1 MRPPIFATSEG
12 VGALAVPNV
21 RDRKPLKETV
31 LVAVFPKSVRY
42 RTSFIIIFQNMYTVK
57 DGSPVVTILP
67 GSCYF
72 ISHTREGSSITGECN
87 MASAFIEN
95 CRFPT
100 TTEYAAYLEVP
111 VV

>member
-31 LVAVFPKSVRY
+31 LVAVFPKGIRY
-42 RTSFIIIFQNMYTVK
+42 RTSITIIFQNMYTIK
-57 DGSPVVTILP
+57 DGTPVVAILS

-72 ISHTREGSSITGECN
+72 ISPTRGITGECS
-87 MASAFIEN
+87 MGSAPIEH

-100 TTEYAAYLEVP
+100 MTEYTAYLEVP

>member
-12 VGALAVPNV
+12 VGALALPNV

-31 LVAVFPKSVRY
+31 LVAVFPKGARFKI
-42 RTSFIIIFQNMYTVK
+42 SFTIIFQNMYAVK

-72 ISHTREGSSITGECN
+72 ISNTREGSSITGECN
-87 MASAFIEN
+87 MGSAPIAN

-100 TTEYAAYLEVP
+100 MTEYTAYLEVP